1 MGAITPKQQSFIK
14 SLLVERALTL
24 GLNSETDVDAY
35 ITEHKINELTS
46 KSASTLIDSI
56 RKIEVK
62 RAGTDHLP
70 KAERTIV
77 NKFSNPCALCGHDVP
92 AGAGYAVLV
101 GGKWSTYHKA
111 GECSSEHKAQPVNIQ
126 TLFEGVDDGF
136 YALQSTGKNDLVF
149 YAVSTNKGIYDASK
163 KGLRGIYLVVGGHKD
178 KKLNGEQAVNAI
190 KRIVGLSPQERID
203 AQALYGREIGRCGV
217 CGRHLTDEVT
227 RKRGIGN
234 DCASKLG
241 I

>member
-14 SLLVERALTL
+14 SLLVERASTL
-24 GLNSETDVDAY
+24 GLAESEIDQY
-35 ITEHKINELTS
+35 ITDQKINELTS
-46 KSASTLIDSI
+46 KSASALIDQL

-70 KAERTIV
+70 KGERTIV
-77 NKFSNPCALCGHDVP
+77 NKYANPCALCGHAVP
-92 AGAGYAVLV
+92 AGAGHAVLV
-101 GGKWSTYHKA
+101 NGKWLTYHKA
-111 GECSSEHKAQPVNIQ
+111 GECSSEPVAKPLDVQ
-126 TLFEGVDDGF
+126 ALFGDLTDGF
-136 YALQSTGKNDLVF
+136 YALPSSGTNDIVF
-149 YAVSTNKGIYDASK
+149 YAIATNKGVYDASK
-163 KGLRGIYLVVGGHKD
+163 KGLRGIYMVVGGHKD
-178 KKLNGEQAVNAI
+178 RKLHGAQAESAL
-190 KRIVGLSPQERID
+190 KRLIALSPAERTE